1 MARLRVLS
9 LWMSI
14 GNAHNRPALRLVRG
28 SPLAA
33 RPASPAL
40 DDSELLAALRAGE
53 TAAAAALHDRV
64 RGQVDRTIRR
74 LLGRGDFDSEDIA
87 QQAMIELVSTIDRY
101 RGDCSLDSW
110 TSTIT
115 AHAVYKHIRRRK
127 TERRIFGTLEGDHVA
142 ETHSHSRTG
151 HDALVRSVLS
161 RVLGHLNAIDESKA
175 WTFVLHD
182 VCGYDLR
189 EIAQITGASVAA
201 AQSRLVRGR
210 REVHERIAGDPE
222 LANLLESVEGDP

>member
-1 MARLRVLS
+1 
-9 LWMSI
+9 MSI

-127 TERRIFGTLEGDHVA
+127 TERRIFGTLEGDPVA
-142 ETHSHSRTG
+142 ETHSHSMTG

-161 RVLGHLNAIDESKA
+161 
-175 WTFVLHD
+175 
-182 VCGYDLR
+182 
-189 EIAQITGASVAA
+189 
-201 AQSRLVRGR
+201 
-210 REVHERIAGDPE
+210 P
-222 LANLLESVEGDP
+222 